1 MLVYSFF
8 GHSNCP
14 DSIRQKLKTE
24 IVKLLDNA
32 DDTLMFYVGHQGHFD
47 GMVRSVMK
55 ELIKEGREVH
65 YAVVLAYMP
74 GQRYEFDAPNKYADT
89 MFPEGLE
96 RVHPKYAI
104 SWRNNWMI
112 EQAQGILC
120 YVKYHTGGAYQFVE
134 KARRKGKQIINL
146 ADM

>member
-1 MLVYSFF
+1 MNCCFF

-14 DSIRQKLKTE
+14 DNIRQKLKDE
-24 IVKLLDNA
+24 IIKMVGGPESVF
-32 DDTLMFYVGHQGHFD
+32 FYVGHQGHFD

-55 ELIKEGREVH
+55 ELIKEGMKVN
-65 YAVVLAYMP
+65 YSVVLAYMP
-74 GQRYEFDAPNKYADT
+74 GERYEFDSPDEYKDT

-96 RVHPKYAI
+96 NVHPKFAI

-112 EQAQGILC
+112 GESDKVIC
-120 YVKYHTGGAYQFVE
+120 YVRYRTGGAFQFVE
-134 KARRKGKQIINL
+134 KARRKGKEIINL